1 MKQVFKSFDNKI
13 FEIEEECLKHELN
26 AIGDYLQMYD
36 DEGYR
41 TYEIDEAR
49 VVYIKNEI
57 ACELFA
63 NIDNFYYPERRGQ
76 YGGIGINVLSQVDNT
91 WYLIAPDCFAGLKYL
106 FEEEIK

>member
-1 MKQVFKSFDNKI
+1 MKQVCKSFDDKI
-13 FEIEEECLKHELN
+13 FETEEECLKHELN
-26 AIGDYLQMYD
+26 AIGDDLQMYD

-63 NIDNFYYPERRGQ
+63 NIDNFYYPERGGQ

-91 WYLIAPDCFAGLKYL
+91 WYLLTPDCLAGLRYL